1 MRETLVSRDNL
12 VSVEI
17 SQNVYHRQSG
27 QWRHVTADW
36 FLPPSIPSI
45 STIIPYFICHTC
57 TTTNKTICHKLVAHQ
72 HFLLSTGSFQTR
84 MDVACTTCTSQLN
97 RQSRSLFQYAE
108 QDAIIL
114 KRPSTPNLK
123 SVWDAVPSLIVSL
136 HFYPCLFV
144 IFCDTHT
151 AHFRTANKTMRFFFS
166 ETSCIDANPW
176 LRLATIQRH
185 KIKRWQG
192 YMLNSSERCK
202 SHPNSYSNSRYY
214 KPSTWIMSMM
224 HYVTFPILTPTARKK
239 SIFNEALPTKISD
252 CWGYER
258 TQIRISASP
267 HDRR

>member
-1 MRETLVSRDNL
+1 MQCSCNDPVRQ
-12 VSVEI
+12 I
-17 SQNVYHRQSG
+17 SNRFGMSFFYESS
-27 QWRHVTADW
+27 
-36 FLPPSIPSI
+36 FLPLS
-45 STIIPYFICHTC
+45 
-57 TTTNKTICHKLVAHQ
+57 LR
-72 HFLLSTGSFQTR
+72 HFLR
-84 MDVACTTCTSQLN
+84 YAHCTFSDGKHN
-97 RQSRSLFQYAE
+97 NNE
-108 QDAIIL
+108 
-114 KRPSTPNLK
+114 
-123 SVWDAVPSLIVSL
+123 IV
-136 HFYPCLFV
+136 
-144 IFCDTHT
+144 I
-151 AHFRTANKTMRFFFS
+151 S
-166 ETSCIDANPW
+166 ETSCIAANPC

-185 KIKRWQG
+185 KIKQYQG